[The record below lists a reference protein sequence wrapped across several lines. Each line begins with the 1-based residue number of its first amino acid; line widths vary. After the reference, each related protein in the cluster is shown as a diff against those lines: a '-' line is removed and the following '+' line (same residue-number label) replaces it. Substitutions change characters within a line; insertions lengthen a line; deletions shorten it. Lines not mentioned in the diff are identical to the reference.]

1 MPEMSLPDAIQ
12 LGYQH
17 LTASRF
23 AEAEL
28 VAQQIL
34 AVVPEQPR
42 ALHYLAIAQHQQGR
56 VDQAI
61 PNYLKAIALDANDA
75 EPCCN
80 LAEAYRSIHRYEDA
94 VASARQA
101 IARAPQF
108 AVGYTNLGVALNY
121 LGKHEEAEQVLRQA
135 LAINSS
141 DANTYNA
148 LGISFQSR
156 RYRDEAL
163 QCYQY
168 SLQIQQNAPGTLNNY
183 ATLLQEMNRHEEAV
197 EAYRQVIQLNPNASE
212 TYSNLCNALRALERN
227 DEAVAAG
234 RRAVELSPDRPE
246 AAINLASAVQG
257 IGQLHEAIAM
267 LEPVLERFPT
277 HVEGLNQLGNAHHR
291 LGNLGQA
298 IEIYK
303 KTLAIKGDANEIR
316 SNLALALEKSGHHDE
331 ARRQY
336 EAIIRDD
343 PKNNEV
349 RFNYGL
355 LLLHAGDLPH
365 GFAEFEYRWNCVGF
379 RKERRYTNY
388 PHWDGNDLTGRSI
401 LVHAE
406 QGLGDSIQF
415 VRYLP
420 ELQARYRPERI
431 IFECQ
436 PELGRLLAD
445 CPGITQFFVRGE
457 LAPTFDVQCPLMT
470 LPLLMKT
477 SLETIPGGV
486 PYIKADPARVEHWRN
501 RWREQGA
508 SPTDL
513 RVGLVWAG
521 SPKHHEDRF
530 RSIPL
535 ALFAPVAAIPGVK
548 LVSLQKGPATMQL
561 SAAPFAIENLDPEIN
576 SWFDTAA
583 VLETLDLLIT
593 CDTGPAHLAG
603 AMGRPVW
610 TLSHF
615 PGEWRWL
622 QVRSDTPWYPSMRLF
637 RQKTRGEW
645 VGPIAE
651 VAAALREFKETRTT

>member
-1 MPEMSLPDAIQ
+1 MPEMSLADAIQ

-17 LTASRF
+17 LTAGRF

-28 VAQQIL
+28 VAQQVL
-34 AVVPEQPR
+34 AVFPEQPR
-42 ALHYLAIAQHQQGR
+42 AIHYLAIAQHQQGR

-61 PNYLKAIALDANDA
+61 PNYQKAIALDPNDA

-80 LAEAYRSIHRYEDA
+80 LAEAFRSQHRYEDA
-94 VASARQA
+94 ITAARQA

-121 LGKHEEAEQVLRQA
+121 LGKHEEAEKVLRQA

-168 SLQIQQNAPGTLNNY
+168 SLQIQANAPGTLNNY
-183 ATLLQEMNRHEEAV
+183 ATLLQELNRHEEAV

-291 LGNLGQA
+291 LGNLDKA

-355 LLLHAGDLPH
+355 LLLHAGDLPR

-388 PHWDGNDLTGRSI
+388 PHWDGNDLTGRNI

-415 VRYLP
+415 VRYLTV
-420 ELQARYRPERI
+420 LQERYHPERI

-436 PELGRLLAD
+436 PELGKLLAN

-477 SLETIPGGV
+477 TLETIPGGV
-486 PYIKADPARVEHWRN
+486 PYVHGEPARVERWN
-501 RWREQGA
+501 ARWREQGA

-535 ALFAPVAAIPGVK
+535 KLFEPLAAIPGVK
-548 LVSLQKGPATMQL
+548 LVSLQKGPATQQL
-561 SAAPFAIENLDPEIN
+561 AAAPFAIENLDPEIE

-622 QVRSDTPWYPSMRLF
+622 QVRTDTPWYPSMRLF
-637 RQKTRGEW
+637 RQKVRGEW
-645 VGPIAE
+645 ADPIAA
-651 VAAALREFKETRTT
+651 VAAALREFKDKRG